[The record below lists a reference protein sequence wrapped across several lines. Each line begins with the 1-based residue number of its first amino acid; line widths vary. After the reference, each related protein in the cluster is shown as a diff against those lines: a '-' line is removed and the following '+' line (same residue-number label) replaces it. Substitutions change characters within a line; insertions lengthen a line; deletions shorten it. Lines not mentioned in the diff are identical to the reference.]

1 MISQDTLKRRL
12 IITASDVVIPLQY
25 PVILSNGNKLV
36 RMFIVVS
43 FTDDELKTF
52 PREKLESIIYRN
64 KDELEERLTPET
76 ESPKKE
82 DEGDANVIVISI
94 VAPVIA
100 IVVIILV
107 FTALYC
113 YTKRCRQVQENHEED
128 NGPVAV
134 EREDNGH
141 VAVEREDNGAVAV
154 RRMDD
159 DQYEIL
165 LQ

>member
-1 MISQDTLKRRL
+1 MSQLKLNLTLTL
-12 IITASDVVIPLQY
+12 TEVNIWLPE
-25 PVILSNGNKLV
+25 LS
-36 RMFIVVS
+36 FS
-43 FTDDELKTF
+43 
-52 PREKLESIIYRN
+52 
-64 KDELEERLTPET
+64 
-76 ESPKKE
+76 
-82 DEGDANVIVISI
+82 
-94 VAPVIA
+94 
-100 IVVIILV
+100 
-107 FTALYC
+107 